1 MKILVLK
8 NKITK
13 SLKSNLKEV
22 KKWFYNVELDFTE
35 EVCNFDIVNG
45 KYSYYDQSN
54 KLQYYNGVDET
65 WYDENIS
72 KPAKA
77 RGFDMVILIIKPDE
91 WVCNFVDG
99 FGTAKPDW
107 GIEEMVVKYYTKGV
121 FNFIGY
127 KLKGNKLNWIII
139 HELLHRIYNTKGL
152 TDNTHK
158 YFIERTPEKCLEDFN
173 IVFDHPVAVLERMT
187 TNNKQT
193 IGIVKCINAD
203 KRFNCVSLERGTDLR
218 IPTGEY
224 KVTWTFSPKFLRFMY
239 YINVKDMLGIRIH
252 SMNYWFDSEGCV
264 GLGDS
269 FTDINNDGL
278 IDITNSRNTVK
289 SFENFFGK
297 KEFTLLVI

>member
-1 MKILVLK
+1 MKVLVLK

-35 EVCNFDIVNG
+35 EVCSFDIVNG
-45 KYSYYDQSN
+45 KYSYYDQNN
-54 KLQYYNGVDET
+54 KLQYYDGVDET

-77 RGFDMVILIIKPDE
+77 RGFDIVILIVKPDE
-91 WVCNFVDG
+91 WVCKIVEG

-107 GIEEMVVKYYTKGV
+107 GIEEIVVKYYTKGT

-139 HELLHRIYNTKGL
+139 HELLHRIYNIKGL

-158 YFIERTPEKCLEDFN
+158 YFIEQKPEKCLEDFN
-173 IVFDHPVAVLERMT
+173 VVFDHPVAVIERTT
-187 TNNKQT
+187 TNTKQT
-193 IGIVKCINAD
+193 TGVVKCINGAN
-203 KRFNCVSLERGTDLR
+203 KFSCVSLERGADLR

-224 KVTWTFSPKFLRFMY
+224 KVTWTFSPKFLRYMY
-239 YINVKDMLGIRIH
+239 LINVPKMSGIRIH
-252 SMNYWFDSEGCV
+252 SLNYWFESEGCI
-264 GLGDS
+264 GLGSGFSDM
-269 FTDINNDGL
+269 NKDGL
-278 IDITNSRNTVK
+278 LDIINSRDTVK
-289 SFENFFGK
+289 KFELFFN
-297 KEFTLLVI
+297 KEPFTLLVI